1 MAPRSPPSTG
11 LGDSAGQDLVP
22 AMHPL
27 CPQSQQGCLGPPRKG
42 LGLRPHREG
51 GTVLLSLQLGPR
63 VRTWLQLCGT
73 RGPRLRPESLAT
85 SPQGS
90 PGSKCPHSPENQGDS
105 FWA

>member
-11 LGDSAGQDLVP
+11 LGDSAGQDLVL

-51 GTVLLSLQLGPR
+51 DSAPLSPVGAEGEDLAAALQD
-63 VRTWLQLCGT
+63 TW
-73 RGPRLRPESLAT
+73 
-85 SPQGS
+85 PQAAS
-90 PGSKCPHSPENQGDS
+90 
-105 FWA
+105 